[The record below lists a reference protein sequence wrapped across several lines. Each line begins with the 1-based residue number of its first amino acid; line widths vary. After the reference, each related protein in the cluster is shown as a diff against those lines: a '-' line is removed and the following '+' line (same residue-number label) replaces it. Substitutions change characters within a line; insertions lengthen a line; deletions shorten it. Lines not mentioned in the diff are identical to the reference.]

1 LLSAKKPS
9 CVTHV
14 SGMNCHPSLRKGSG
28 LCVAQSSGLDQL
40 SFSREPQFA
49 QLPDARSI
57 AAFRQ
62 SAARQRPRTPHVLV
76 TAPLVQM
83 PTLSRDD
90 AIALAGP
97 ALECGAVDN
106 LAARAAQRGGA

>member
-1 LLSAKKPS
+1 
-9 CVTHV
+9 
-14 SGMNCHPSLRKGSG
+14 MNCPPSLRKGSG
-28 LCVAQSSGLDQL
+28 LGVAQSSGLDQL

-62 SAARQRPRTPHVLV
+62 SAARQRAGTQHVLV
-76 TAPLVQM
+76 TTPLVQM
-83 PTLSRDD
+83 PILGRDD
-90 AIALAGP
+90 AIAFAGP

-106 LAARAAQRGGA
+106 LAGCAAQRDGA